1 MVYYNEND
9 PDIAAWLQQL
19 VDDRLLPKGYVD
31 TRSITEVK
39 PNDLKGFKQC
49 HFFAGIGGWP
59 LALKLAG
66 IPEDFNIWTGSCPCQ
81 PFSVANSRFSKGL
94 DDERNLW
101 CYFFNLIKECS
112 PAVVIGEQVEA
123 SIPKGWL
130 DIVKSN
136 LEGEEYAF
144 GCSVLSASL
153 TGTKHLRRRLYWGC
167 IKENLLEDSDGFRFS
182 GWDPMVSEGRSL
194 GWLQESD
201 KEWLSRITSF
211 WSNGRWTEGTRGKAL
226 MLEHGTFPLA
236 DGVPNFLV
244 KCRGYGK
251 AIVPQLGASFVRS
264 LLTL

>member
-9 PDIAAWLQQL
+9 PDIAARLQQL
-19 VDDRLLPKGYVD
+19 VDDSLLPKGYVD
-31 TRSITEVK
+31 TRSTTEVK
-39 PNDLKGFKQC
+39 PDDLKGFKQC

-59 LALKLAG
+59 LALKLVG

-81 PFSVANSRFSKGL
+81 PFSVADSRFSKGL

-101 CYFFNLIKECS
+101 CYFFNL
-112 PAVVIGEQVEA
+112 
-123 SIPKGWL
+123 
-130 DIVKSN
+130 
-136 LEGEEYAF
+136 
-144 GCSVLSASL
+144 
-153 TGTKHLRRRLYWGC
+153 

-244 KCRGYGK
+244 KCRGYGNV
-251 AIVPQLGASFVRS
+251 IVPQLGASFVRS